1 MRRVA
6 TLLASSL
13 LVTACTSTAHVT
25 TTPNS
30 PTTVASD
37 PDVPTSSPSAS
48 ASASTSTSASSSA
61 SVSPSASA
69 ATASVGSTI
78 ALKGMN
84 DGEACDVT
92 VVKVVDP
99 AKPKDQYSSPEAGTR
114 FVAVQFRLANTGT
127 ASYSDSPGNGAQ
139 VVDTE
144 GQRFTDTYQE
154 TAAGPSFSGSVAIA
168 PGDSALGFVT
178 FEVPASSRVAKVQFS
193 LNSGLADSIGQ
204 WTVS

>member
-13 LVTACTSTAHVT
+13 LLAACTSTAHVT
-25 TTPNS
+25 TTANS
-30 PTTVASD
+30 PTPATSD
-37 PDVPTSSPSAS
+37 PDLLTASAS
-48 ASASTSTSASSSA
+48 ASA
-61 SVSPSASA
+61 SPSASA
-69 ATASVGSTI
+69 ATAAVGSTI
-78 ALKGMN
+78 ALKGTG

-99 AKPKDQYSSPEAGTR
+99 AAPKDQYSSPEAGKR
-114 FVAVQFRLANTGT
+114 YVAVQFRLKNTGT

-139 VVDTE
+139 LVDTE

-154 TAAGPSFSGSVAIA
+154 TTAGPSFSGSVAIA
-168 PGDSALGFVT
+168 PGDTALGFVT
-178 FEVPASSRVAKVQFS
+178 FEVPASSRIAKVQFA
-193 LNSGLADSIGQ
+193 LNSGFANGIGQ